1 MPHTRRTL
9 LLDVQNWDLVLDT
22 DSIGGPAGAPRGR
35 IAVASGAYATA
46 QNVANECRV
55 FTDDLAFERERG
67 IPYFLVTLGRKPS
80 PSVLKARL
88 RDAALLVDDVAEVA
102 AVELESLD
110 TDRRT
115 VTGEIKCRTQEGEDA
130 SAGI

>member
-9 LLDVQNWDLVLDT
+9 ALNGNWDLTLDT
-22 DSIGGPAGAPRGR
+22 DTVGGPPGAPTGR
-35 IAVASGAYATA
+35 LALHEGAWATA

-67 IPYFLVTLGRKPS
+67 IPYFLLTLGHKPS

-88 RDAALLVDDVAEVA
+88 REAALRVEDVAEVTG
-102 AVELESLD
+102 VDLEALD
-110 TDRRT
+110 TDTRLVR
-115 VTGEIKCRTQEGEDA
+115 GEIRCTTMEGEDA
-130 SAGI
+130 SAEL